1 MKQSFQYSKIRI
13 IDIIRTDNYRFFF
26 SISFL
31 QQSTLDRKKKNFS
44 FSRKFPFM
52 KSKDD
57 KSEDGSDQERECLET
72 WRIHRILH
80 VLCMFRPVY
89 IIYCG
94 FLRDNFFFLFCSRR
108 ISQSL
113 YIYILLLLLDRVFE
127 FTLVLLTCLDI
138 SQCECSFCQ
147 IDAFFFSFSQ
157 MWIVTIS
164 IERLEDSWIFRLSLC
179 FSL

>member
-1 MKQSFQYSKIRI
+1 MKQSFQYSE
-13 IDIIRTDNYRFFF
+13 IRTVLVLKEP
-26 SISFL
+26 FL

-89 IIYCG
+89 YY
-94 FLRDNFFFLFCSRR
+94 LLWFF
-108 ISQSL
+108 
-113 YIYILLLLLDRVFE
+113 
-127 FTLVLLTCLDI
+127 T
-138 SQCECSFCQ
+138 
-147 IDAFFFSFSQ
+147 
-157 MWIVTIS
+157 
-164 IERLEDSWIFRLSLC
+164 
-179 FSL
+179 

>member
-13 IDIIRTDNYRFFF
+13 IDIIRMVTDNYRFFF

-94 FLRDNFFFLFCSRR
+94 F
-108 ISQSL
+108 
-113 YIYILLLLLDRVFE
+113 
-127 FTLVLLTCLDI
+127 FT
-138 SQCECSFCQ
+138 
-147 IDAFFFSFSQ
+147 
-157 MWIVTIS
+157 
-164 IERLEDSWIFRLSLC
+164 
-179 FSL
+179 

>member
-1 MKQSFQYSKIRI
+1 MILKES
-13 IDIIRTDNYRFFF
+13 FFF
-26 SISFL
+26 NFFS

-94 FLRDNFFFLFCSRR
+94 FLRDKSFFFFFVLVVFLSH
-108 ISQSL
+108 
-113 YIYILLLLLDRVFE
+113 YIYIYILLLLDRVFE
-127 FTLVLLTCLDI
+127 LTLVLLTCLDI
-138 SQCECSFCQ
+138 SQCKCLFLSTP
-147 IDAFFFSFSQ
+147 FFFVLF
-157 MWIVTIS
+157 
-164 IERLEDSWIFRLSLC
+164 LKCKSW
-179 FSL
+179 